1 MKSYWERSV
10 QDQYQPTV
18 DMITAAFGKRIADLS
33 AINAAVVAVGRVFP
47 SCARVLDQ
55 KFEEFLL
62 SEPQPDAILPDLNEV
77 NWNLEGMPQPLRP
90 KEAVVFMPLVIQ
102 RDLLEGNLW
111 LYSDSRFSSSRGSNP
126 HTVQALTNSVY
137 LLACLRAH
145 VAQSNRVRSSGS
157 NVRSTLSDEDVRAAR
172 AEMAQVLSDLMR
184 GDYISNI
191 RARERQLV
199 RLNNQGP
206 DSENKRLIK
215 YALAGGALGV
225 GLAAVALATAK

>member
-18 DMITAAFGKRIADLS
+18 NMIMDAFGRRITDLS

-47 SCARVLDQ
+47 SCARVLDP

-62 SEPQPDAILPDLNEV
+62 SEPQPDAILPELNEV

-111 LYSDSRFSSSRGSNP
+111 LSSGSRESNP
-126 HTVQALTNSVY
+126 HPVQALTNSVY

-157 NVRSTLSDEDVRAAR
+157 SVRSTLSDEDVRAAR

-184 GDYISNI
+184 GDYIGNI
-191 RARERQLV
+191 HARARQLV